1 MHAKNGNYHL
11 DGKDNHRKGLEEDGK
26 EKPNKT
32 IPTRQKKWMIGHV
45 LREEMCLLGEV
56 LAEKMEG
63 KA

>member
-1 MHAKNGNYHL
+1 MHAKNGKYQL
-11 DGKDNHRKGLEEDGK
+11 DGKDSHRKGLEEDGK